1 MEASRKC
8 PRSTCSSAYECIAM
22 KPGMESQDQA
32 PHNET
37 AKNRRNRN
45 LPLKYYAAP
54 GVVFLES
61 FLNDN

>member
-1 MEASRKC
+1 
-8 PRSTCSSAYECIAM
+8 M

-45 LPLKYYAAP
+45 LPLKYCAAP